1 MLDDITLKEIE
12 DLCKE
17 KFKDYDGRVR
27 IIKGS
32 VFVYL
37 DPYHGIDAKK
47 IHDEKWI
54 LKFGERH
61 GQLMAIT
68 YKRVTIRKKSKP
80 YNLLGDRVIKDMSDV
95 ERMIDDL
102 IAEYTYARENIR

>member
-1 MLDDITLKEIE
+1 MDDITLKEIE

-17 KFKDYDGRVR
+17 KFKDHDVRVK
-27 IIKGS
+27 IFKGS

-37 DPYHGIDAKK
+37 DPYHGLDAKK
-47 IHDEKWI
+47 THEKWV

-61 GQLMAIT
+61 GQLMAST

-80 YNLLGDRVIKDMSDV
+80 YDLLGDRVIKDMSDV
-95 ERMIDDL
+95 ERMMDDL
-102 IAEYTYARENIR
+102 IAEYNHARESTG